1 MKFLSLLLATCLNCK
16 HYVPIFCGHN
26 WELSE
31 CKKYNRHADMC
42 RMDEGKCGKDARH
55 FSPKENY
62 TSSIDSSFSMELD
75 CI

>member
-1 MKFLSLLLATCLNCK
+1 MKVLSLLLANCLNCK

-31 CKKYNRHADMC
+31 SKKYNRHTDMC
-42 RMDEGKCGKDARH
+42 RMDEGKCGNDARH
-55 FSPKENY
+55 FLSKENV
-62 TSSIDSSFSMELD
+62 TIDSTFSMELD